1 MVNGKKLLALVLPVF
16 LCSTLVKAEW
26 IYDLDPTIIDTPK
39 NNYVTKERYKTS
51 VVEDKMI
58 PTVQE
63 CMQWDI
69 DYVEIDKPIP
79 TNINDIN
86 QKMLKHL
93 DRYFPHYNLIS
104 VIAAF
109 NLAIDDPG
117 HNYKIIT
124 NYPVNERKYKWL
136 NMDLDYMD
144 FEDIV
149 KGVYYDKF
157 DVDLWNGLI
166 KSNVSF
172 FYDWTPEIFNHPLI
186 LQEYGLLPD
195 GIPHKDYQY
204 TGFYEWENSH
214 LDEYVIYYLDNKNK
228 TAPLDNYI
236 ETQELAKKELKES
249 KLPSKIWRHAS
260 YSSRWCFSDL
270 INGLAGDTDRHQHP
284 EYNDNDDIYDG
295 IMLIPQLESLWSNTT
310 ADTIGDID
318 AVLKYQD
325 FIINLSDSD
334 YRYTGQNRYWKLK
347 KYLEKEYGLEVDN
360 TTWKYTVAY
369 LITSKGVRRYY
380 GD

>member
-1 MVNGKKLLALVLPVF
+1 
-16 LCSTLVKAEW
+16 
-26 IYDLDPTIIDTPK
+26 
-39 NNYVTKERYKTS
+39 
-51 VVEDKMI
+51 
-58 PTVQE
+58 
-63 CMQWDI
+63 
-69 DYVEIDKPIP
+69 
-79 TNINDIN
+79 
-86 QKMLKHL
+86 MLKHL

-109 NLAIDDPG
+109 NLATDDPG

-166 KSNVSF
+166 KLNVSF
-172 FYDWTPEIFNHPLI
+172 FYNWTPEIFNHPLI

-236 ETQELAKKELKES
+236 KTQELAKKELKES
-249 KLPSKIWRHAS
+249 ELPSKIWRHAS

-318 AVLKYQD
+318 AVLKYRD